1 MWRKQEHDR
10 SWALPRLKIS
20 DIFLI
25 LEIEETFLT
34 IKCIGGQKKGGVKL
48 HIDLFTCL
56 RDRHA
61 HTGVPPDKPYTDSE
75 PGKARW
81 LAKGNPEEMPH
92 ERDLNY
98 QEVVNTGC
106 FLIYLLYSE
115 LIRYDYVILWPPDAN
130 SQLTGKD
137 PDVGK
142 DWRQKE
148 KGTTEHEMV
157 GWHHRLDG
165 RQFEQALGDSK
176 GQGSLACCSPWGH
189 KESDMT
195 YRLNNSSNIQN

>member
-81 LAKGNPEEMPH
+81 LAKGNPEEMPRISKSNYH
-92 ERDLNY
+92 ESMTLWAHPCVYPHVLFFFFLN
-98 QEVVNTGC
+98 EHFTGFTTYC
-106 FLIYLLYSE
+106 A
-115 LIRYDYVILWPPDAN
+115 YVEIHFCKIKGPGPCHWP
-130 SQLTGKD
+130 L
-137 PDVGK
+137 V
-142 DWRQKE
+142 
-148 KGTTEHEMV
+148 
-157 GWHHRLDG
+157 
-165 RQFEQALGDSK
+165 
-176 GQGSLACCSPWGH
+176 
-189 KESDMT
+189 
-195 YRLNNSSNIQN
+195 